1 MMIVPIRKV
10 INGAPISS
18 IYPSTLRNPECLEE
32 YAQMGKKMREEEEMG
47 AGTFAQ
53 C

>member
-18 IYPSTLRNPECLEE
+18 INPSTLQNSECLEE
-32 YAQMGKKMREEEEMG
+32 YAQLGKKMREEEGMG
-47 AGTFAQ
+47 AGAFAQ